1 MTRFVSLA
9 VCSAALLAAVPA
21 FAASDYFLVID
32 GVEGE
37 TATAVPL
44 DSWSFGQTNTSAP
57 RDTQTGKATGRL
69 RESPTRASTGATSA
83 VAVAAGGDC
92 DDADCSNGP
101 ERAATGDLDGDGAL
115 DFARVAQRDQIGPL
129 TFTVPASSDLARNLC
144 GKTDHL
150 RSGHIVKSDG
160 TVYDLSEFSFG
171 ACTKQGPVMKIT
183 AGGGKIVHKTGHVT
197 LMK

>member
-9 VCSAALLAAVPA
+9 VCSAALLAAAPA

-57 RDTQTGKATGRL
+57 RDTQAGKATGRL
-69 RESPTRASTGATSA
+69 RESPTRSSG
-83 VAVAAGGDC
+83 VAVSGGDC
-92 DDADCSNGP
+92 DDADCRNGP

-115 DFARVAQRDQIGPL
+115 DFAQAAQRDQIGPL
-129 TFTVPASSDLARNLC
+129 TFTVPAGSDLARNLC

-171 ACTKQGPVMKIT
+171 ACTTQGAVMKIT